1 MLYFA
6 MMQSLDEAERRKGKK
21 TDADEEKEELKVEK
35 EVYKKEKEFHS
46 TSRKR
51 IKKRKEKEKE
61 GAEEKAHNN
70 EGDESAERGFKRE
83 RVQRKRSGKNDNNN
97 SSSFINEENSL
108 KMISHDLID
117 SSFSSSFS
125 PSITVLTMSLFKYLA
140 IV

>member
-21 TDADEEKEELKVEK
+21 IDADEEKEELKVEK
-35 EVYKKEKEFHS
+35 EVYKKEKEVHS
-46 TSRKR
+46 TSSKR
-51 IKKRKEKEKE
+51 IMKRKEKEV
-61 GAEEKAHNN
+61 AEEKAHNY
-70 EGDESAERGFKRE
+70 EGHESAERGFKRE
-83 RVQRKRSGKNDNNN
+83 RVQRKRSGKNYNNN
-97 SSSFINEENSL
+97 SSSSFINEENSL